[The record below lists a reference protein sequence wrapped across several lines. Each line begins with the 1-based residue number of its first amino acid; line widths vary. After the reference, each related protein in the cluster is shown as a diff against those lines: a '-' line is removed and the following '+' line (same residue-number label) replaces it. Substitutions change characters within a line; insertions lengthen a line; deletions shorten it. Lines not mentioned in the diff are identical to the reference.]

1 LQIPGKTYK
10 LNPVMSLVIAFIIFI
25 ASMILMLIT
34 GHSMVWALLIGLVL
48 FAALGVRR
56 LTKGEAPNGSQDDA
70 RDGSTPGMPAGQA
83 VKELAASS
91 WVSIRDSLIVIEVML
106 IIGLITAAW
115 RISGTITVFVFYGMK
130 VIVPPLFL
138 IIAFLLSCLL
148 SYALG
153 TSFGVAGTVGV
164 IFMALARSGGVD
176 PLITAGVLMSGI
188 YFGDRASPVS
198 SSANMVA
205 GITKTEILTNVRI
218 MMKTGTLPFIL
229 TLAVYCVL
237 SFLHPISHVDDQLIA
252 TFQQEFTL
260 SPWGFLPAVIMLALP
275 LMKVGVIW
283 SIAISVA
290 ASGVIAF
297 AVEHIPAWEICKVL
311 IFGYHPSG
319 EGLSAILDGGGLI
332 SMIEIAIILII
343 SCAYSGIFGRTGM
356 LDGLLSLI
364 SRCCTKTGRFITSLI
379 VGLASC
385 VLFCN
390 QTIATLM
397 CNDLLTKPYLDT
409 GGNRQELAIDIEN
422 STIVIVGLV
431 PWAIACSVPLTFF
444 GVGYG
449 ALPWSVYL
457 YLIPVCYI
465 FTKKH
470 WFSDK
475 AHGAEDPSFR

>member
-1 LQIPGKTYK
+1 
-10 LNPVMSLVIAFIIFI
+10 MSLVIAFALFI
-25 ASMILMLIT
+25 GSMILMLVT
-34 GHSMVWALLIGLVL
+34 GHSMVWALLIGLLL
-48 FAALGVRR
+48 FTILGLRALSQQGMSAG
-56 LTKGEAPNGSQDDA
+56 KGI
-70 RDGSTPGMPAGQA
+70 R
-83 VKELAASS
+83 ELSSSS
-91 WVSIRDSLIVIEVML
+91 WGSIRDSLIVIEVML

-115 RISGTITVFVFYGMK
+115 RISGTITIFVYYGMK

-205 GITKTEILTNVRI
+205 GVTKTEILTNVKL
-218 MMKTGTLPFIL
+218 MMRTGALPFAI
-229 TLAVYCVL
+229 TLAAYCVM
-237 SFLHPISHVDDQLIA
+237 SFMNPISHVDSSLMQ
-252 TFQQEFTL
+252 TFEEEFTL
-260 SPWGFLPAVIMLALP
+260 SPWGFVPAIIMLALP

-283 SIAISVA
+283 SIAISVLA
-290 ASGVIAF
+290 GGAIAC
-297 AVEHIPAWEICKVL
+297 AVEHMPVLDVCKAL
-311 IFGYHPSG
+311 IFGYHPTG
-319 EGLSAILDGGGLI
+319 EGLSAILDGGGLV
-332 SMIEIAIILII
+332 SMIEIVIILII
-343 SCAYSGIFGRTGM
+343 SCAYSGIFNRTGM
-356 LDGLLSLI
+356 LESLLSRI
-364 SRCCTKTGRFITSLI
+364 SSCCRKTGRFFTSLV

-397 CNDLLTKPYLDT
+397 CNDLLTKPYLET

-422 STIVIVGLV
+422 STIIIVGLV

-444 GVGYG
+444 GASNG
-449 ALPWSVYL
+449 ALIWAFYL
-457 YLIPVCYI
+457 YLVPICYL
-465 FTKKH
+465 FTKKR
-470 WFSDK
+470 WFADK
-475 AHGAEDPSFR
+475 AHGAEDPSGQ